1 MKRAI
6 FWVMGVWVC
15 VFSCVQLFADPW
27 TVARQA
33 PLFMEF
39 SRRLAVEWLGLQASN
54 EWGVSLIPGQGT
66 NIPQVL

>member
-6 FWVMGVWVC
+6 IWAVGVWVC
-15 VFSCVQLFADPW
+15 MFSCVWLFATPL

-33 PLFMEF
+33 PLCMEF
-39 SRRLAVEWLGLQASN
+39 SRRLAVQWLGLQASN
-54 EWGVSLIPGQGT
+54 AGEVSLIPGQGT